1 LLSWYDE
8 HGRIDL
14 PWQNPRHPYRVWIS
28 EIMLQ
33 QTQVQTVIPYFNK
46 FIANFPTLRELA
58 NAKEDEVLALWSGL
72 GYYSRARNLYKAAK
86 IMAKDYEGQ
95 LPQDLDSLISLP
107 GIGASTAAA
116 ITSQAY
122 GQPTPILDAN
132 VKRVLARYFQVDG
145 APDKNSVKN
154 TLWELAGRCMSL
166 TRSADYT
173 QAIMDLGALICKPRK
188 PLCPSCPINS
198 NCLAFNN
205 RLVDKYPEKKHK
217 KPIPTEHQ
225 QFLLLYNKEQ
235 CVYLEKRPPTGIWGG
250 LWSLPSLAMDQSPLT
265 YVQDNYD
272 LQAKSVCELQ
282 PFKHTFSHFHLQL
295 YPLTI
300 EVESVAKTALKEPQ
314 GLWFSKSELTT
325 VGLAKP
331 ISKILTAWFSNF

>member
-1 LLSWYDE
+1 
-8 HGRIDL
+8 
-14 PWQNPRHPYRVWIS
+14 
-28 EIMLQ
+28 
-33 QTQVQTVIPYFNK
+33 
-46 FIANFPTLRELA
+46 
-58 NAKEDEVLALWSGL
+58 L
-72 GYYSRARNLYKAAK
+72 G
-86 IMAKDYEGQ
+86 
-95 LPQDLDSLISLP
+95 SLISLP
-107 GIGASTAAA
+107 GIGPSTAAA

-154 TLWELAGRCMSL
+154 ILWELAGQCMPL

-188 PLCPSCPINS
+188 PLCLSCPINL

-205 RLVDKYPEKKHK
+205 QLVDKYPEKKHK
-217 KPIPTEHQ
+217 KPIPTEQQ
-225 QFLLLYNKEQ
+225 QFLLLHNKEQ
-235 CVYLEKRPPTGIWGG
+235 SVFLEKRPPTGIWGG
-250 LWSLPSLAMDQSPLT
+250 LWSLPSIAMDQCPLT

-272 LQAKSVCELQ
+272 LQAKNVCELQ

-295 YPLTI
+295 YPLSI
-300 EVESVAKTALKEPQ
+300 KIESVAKTALKEPQ

-331 ISKILTAWFSNF
+331 ISKILTAWFLNF